1 MITDQWGAP
10 QNQREEAEESYFVS
24 MTDVMVGLLFIFII
38 MLMAFAL
45 MLKDEQAETEATRA
59 DVLESVKAVQEEV
72 SRLRGLENER
82 TEMLRDIESRL
93 AKRGIEVILREG
105 SGVLQLPDE
114 LLFASNERTLDE
126 EGRDAVGHL
135 AEVLDVVLPCYTR
148 VPDALQAKA
157 TCPGER
163 TSRLRLEA
171 VFLEGHTDKQGNQDY
186 NWDLSADRAINTFRA
201 LNAEADVATKLR
213 NDEGK
218 YLFSVAGYGENRPVV
233 QGNTAVELRR
243 NRRIDLR
250 FVMNLNYESALKRIE
265 QRLQSIHEGR

>member
-1 MITDQWGAP
+1 MTTDQWGSP
-10 QNQREEAEESYFVS
+10 HNRREEAEESYFVS

-45 MLKDEQAETEATRA
+45 MLKDEQAETEATREEI
-59 DVLESVKAVQEEV
+59 LQSVEAVQNEV
-72 SRLRGLENER
+72 SRLRSLENER
-82 TEMLRDIESRL
+82 TEMLRNIESRL
-93 AKRGIEVILREG
+93 SKRGIEVILREG

-114 LLFASNERTLDE
+114 LLFASNERTLDA
-126 EGRDAVGHL
+126 EGREAVSHL
-135 AEVLDVVLPCYTR
+135 ANVLDAVLPCYTR
-148 VPDALQAKA
+148 VPDEIQAKA
-157 TCPGER
+157 TCPGNR

-171 VFLEGHTDKQGNQDY
+171 VFLEGHTDKQGTQDY

-201 LNAEADVATKLR
+201 LNADAAVATKLR

-233 QGNTAVELRR
+233 HGDTAAELRR

-250 FVMNLNYESALKRIE
+250 FVMNLNYEDALKRIE
-265 QRLQSIHEGR
+265 QRLQSIHERP

>member
-1 MITDQWGAP
+1 MISDQWGAP
-10 QNQREEAEESYFVS
+10 RNQREEAEESYFVS

-45 MLKDEQAETEATRA
+45 ILKDEQAETEATRTE
-59 DVLESVKAVQEEV
+59 VLESVKAVQKEV

-93 AKRGIEVILREG
+93 DKRGIDVILREG

-114 LLFASNERTLDE
+114 LLFESNERTLDT
-126 EGRDAVGHL
+126 EGRAAVGHL
-135 AEVLDVVLPCYTR
+135 AEVLDTVLPCYTQ
-148 VPDALQAKA
+148 VPDTLQTEAA
-157 TCPGER
+157 CPEEA

-171 VFLEGHTDKQGNQDY
+171 VFIEGHTDKQGRQGY
-186 NWDLSADRAINTFRA
+186 NWDLSADRAIGTFRA
-201 LNAEADVATKLR
+201 LNDKAAVATKLR

-218 YLFSVAGYGENRPVV
+218 YLFSVAGYGENRPLV
-233 QGNTAVELRR
+233 QGQTAAELRR

-250 FVMNLNYESALKRIE
+250 FVMNLNYKDTLKRIE
-265 QRLQSIHEGR
+265 QRLQSIHETP

>member
-1 MITDQWGAP
+1 MISDQWGAP
-10 QNQREEAEESYFVS
+10 RHQREEAEESYFVS

-45 MLKDEQAETEATRA
+45 ILKDEQAETEATRTE
-59 DVLESVKAVQEEV
+59 VLESVKAVQQEV

-93 AKRGIEVILREG
+93 AKRGIEVILRKG

-114 LLFASNERTLDE
+114 LLFESNERTLDS
-126 EGRDAVGHL
+126 EGRAAVGHL
-135 AEVLDVVLPCYTR
+135 ADVLDTVLPCYTQ
-148 VPDALQAKA
+148 VPNALQTKA
-157 TCPGER
+157 ACPEEA

-171 VFLEGHTDKQGNQDY
+171 VFIEGHTDKQGRQDY
-186 NWDLSADRAINTFRA
+186 NWDLSADRAIGTFRA
-201 LNAEADVATKLR
+201 LNDKAAVATKLR

-218 YLFSVAGYGENRPVV
+218 YLFSVAGYGENRPLV
-233 QGNTAVELRR
+233 QGQTADELRR

-250 FVMNLNYESALKRIE
+250 FVMNLNYEDTLKRIE
-265 QRLQSIHEGR
+265 QRLQSIHETP

>member
-10 QNQREEAEESYFVS
+10 RNQRDEAEESYFVS

-45 MLKDEQAETEATRA
+45 MLKDEQAETAATRA
-59 DVLESVKAVQEEV
+59 DVLESVRAVQDEV

-93 AKRGIEVILREG
+93 DQRGIDVILREG

-114 LLFASNERTLDE
+114 LLFASDERTLDAD
-126 EGRDAVGHL
+126 GRTAVGHL
-135 AEVLDVVLPCYTR
+135 ADVLDTVLPCYTR
-148 VPDALQAKA
+148 VPDALEAQA

-171 VFLEGHTDKQGNQDY
+171 VFLEGHTDKQGPQDY

-201 LNAEADVATKLR
+201 LDAEAAVATNLR

-218 YLFSVAGYGENRPVV
+218 FLFSVAGYGENRPVV
-233 QGNTAVELRR
+233 QGETAEELRR

-265 QRLQSIHEGR
+265 QRLQKIHEQP